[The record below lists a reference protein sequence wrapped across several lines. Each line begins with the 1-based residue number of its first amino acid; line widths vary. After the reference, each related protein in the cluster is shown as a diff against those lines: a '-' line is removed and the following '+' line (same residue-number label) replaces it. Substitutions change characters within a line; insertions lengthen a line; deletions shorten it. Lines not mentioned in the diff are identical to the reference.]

1 MPEHNFGS
9 IFLVKWFLE
18 DLFSKMITNTHD
30 YRLSLLETVLG
41 SFFMKFKFPSPKRDL
56 VELENLNSL

>member
-41 SFFMKFKFPSPKRDL
+41 SFFY
-56 VELENLNSL
+56 EI